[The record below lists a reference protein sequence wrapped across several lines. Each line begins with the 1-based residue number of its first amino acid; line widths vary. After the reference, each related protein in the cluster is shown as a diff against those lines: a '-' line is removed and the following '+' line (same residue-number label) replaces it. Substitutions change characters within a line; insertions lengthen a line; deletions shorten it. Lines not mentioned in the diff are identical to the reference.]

1 MARFLEDP
9 EKLKTRE
16 LFLQCFPDEEFVS
29 EYYGTDGEALS
40 CMTAVAERD
49 GRIVSMAQALQRKAV
64 YADEEYPVY
73 YIAGVCTDP
82 SYRHQGLM
90 DEVLGLILKELRK
103 KGEAWCFLMPVDRQ
117 AGQTGRIYAVI
128 VLHRE
133 YGGSV
138 PVFFQILFLFP
149 VKIFNLPPY
158 LGLLRTGDNVAVLI
172 DDKVK

>member
-64 YADEEYPVY
+64 YADEEHPVY

-117 AGQTGRIYAVI
+117 IYRHLGFIHDFELRDEDSLDCLYADEGLYICSALEFDKGSFRAPIRI
-128 VLHRE
+128 RM
-133 YGGSV
+133 
-138 PVFFQILFLFP
+138 
-149 VKIFNLPPY
+149 
-158 LGLLRTGDNVAVLI
+158 
-172 DDKVK
+172 